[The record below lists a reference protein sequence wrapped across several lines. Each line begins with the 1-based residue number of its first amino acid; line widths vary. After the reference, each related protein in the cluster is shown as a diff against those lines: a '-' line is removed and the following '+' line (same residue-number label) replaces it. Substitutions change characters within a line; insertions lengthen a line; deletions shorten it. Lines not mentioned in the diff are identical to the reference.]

1 MIKVFRGNSNVI
13 GINMNTLTANE
24 IGLELLELI
33 SISCCYNPNETFFDE
48 FGPTFLIKCNTKKDA
63 NLLEKDLKIYFYE
76 K

>member
-33 SISCCYNPNETFFDE
+33 SIISFCYNPNE
-48 FGPTFLIKCNTKKDA
+48 TFLIKCNTKSI
-63 NLLEKDLKIYFYE
+63 LIY
-76 K
+76 